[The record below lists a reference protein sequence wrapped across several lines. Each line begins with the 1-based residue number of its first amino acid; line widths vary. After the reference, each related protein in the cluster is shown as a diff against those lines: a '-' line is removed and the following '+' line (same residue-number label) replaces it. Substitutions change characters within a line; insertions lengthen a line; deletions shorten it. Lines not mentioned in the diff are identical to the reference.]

1 MKAKKLLSGLTSL
14 ALSLSAFAGLG
25 VTDSFRPTGAKAASS
40 WKFDFG
46 GSGAASGYTG
56 VSATDGYN
64 AGRGYGFAQTGNVS
78 NVSAGGSGVLADAVK
93 FNNYGAGNTFN
104 VDLPKGLYEV
114 KVIIGNAPR
123 TTIKLEGMVQMMNL
137 TGRGATETVK
147 LPVTDGQLNIQAVE
161 GMSGREQS
169 ISAVEI
175 TQINTTG
182 EMPPMVWI
190 CGDSTVA
197 NYYNSADTAQH
208 GWGQFFNGKTFGSN
222 YEVRNMA
229 TSGQYAKGFV
239 DAGQFAPIENY
250 GKAGDYYII
259 SIGINDSNYS
269 NETEYYNTV
278 TDMTKRAKAKG
289 MEVILVKQQGRRG
302 DLQRSPRLTGRWYGG
317 SLDKIGSEQ
326 NVRVVDLFTK
336 WQNFGLSVG
345 YDGMASY
352 YAIQANGSND
362 DLHQSKMGAQ
372 KIAEIMAEEL
382 SAPAREPIHPNAD
395 VSYMFK
401 NVNSGLYMEVADG
414 STASGANV
422 QQWGATAS
430 QPHNTW
436 KCVQATGDY
445 FYIKPSNADLYLYV
459 DNGSRDNGANMVVA
473 DKNGYSDQFFKF
485 QDNGDGTV
493 TILTRASRDAS
504 AVEVGSAATN
514 NGANIQQWE
523 VNGHNCQKWEMIEV
537 ADVAVTTTTTT
548 STTTTT
554 TVTTTTEEV
563 KPATTSF
570 NFANIPDFFI
580 EYGDANCD
588 GTVDM
593 SDIVLI
599 MQALAN
605 PNKYDIG
612 GSDSHA
618 ITNFGRLNADVTGN
632 GDGMT
637 VNDAMFIQRCLLG
650 LDTLPEPINV
660 VVATTTAAP
669 TTTTTTAV
677 ATTTTTAP
685 VPVKYFAVDQVW
697 TNGVTETV
705 NSGYTRS
712 DGYVNLDNTTDSNIT
727 FTVNVPQD
735 GNYMTHIR
743 FANGSTSDRKMKLFV
758 NNNMDSCWM
767 QSFPG
772 TGSWTDWNEF
782 GIVLPLKAGK
792 NTILF
797 QSAMSEGGPNLDYI
811 ELILTDEP
819 YAEVYDPS
827 QEQQSTGSG
836 QHTLYIAGD
845 STVQS
850 YRESYAPQQGWGYY
864 MQSYFNSDITVANHS
879 IAGRS
884 SKKFYDEGRWQTIAD
899 SLKTGDFVMIQFA
912 INDAGASN
920 ADRYAPTCGNVDNPS
935 SGSYEWYMT
944 QFIKSAKDKG
954 ATPILVTTT
963 IGMKA
968 YSNGRFVN
976 SYTNYNE
983 ACYNLAKKYSIPCI
997 DLNTLMV
1004 NHYNSVGYDTAKSY
1018 HLMGAVSGSTDG
1030 THFCENGANIVAGLV
1045 AGEIRKQNIS
1055 GLASYLK

>member
-1 MKAKKLLSGLTSL
+1 MKAKRLLSGLTSL

-25 VTDSFRPTGAKAASS
+25 AGSAVKPVEAQAAQAN

-46 GSGAASGYTG
+46 GSGAAGGYTG

-64 AGRGYGFAQTGNVS
+64 AGRGYGFAQTWNVA
-78 NVSAGGSGVLADAVK
+78 NVSAGGSGATADAVQFK
-93 FNNYGAGNTFN
+93 DYGTGNTFN

-114 KVIIGNAPR
+114 KVTVGNAPR

-137 TGRGATETVK
+137 TGLGATETVK

-161 GMSGREQS
+161 GMSKREQS
-169 ISAVEI
+169 IAAVEI
-175 TQINTTG
+175 TQVNTTG

-239 DAGQFAPIENY
+239 DAGQFAPIETY

-302 DLQRSPRLTGRWYGG
+302 DLQRNPKLTGRWYGG

-326 NVRVVDLFTK
+326 NVRVVDLFTL
-336 WQNFGLSVG
+336 WQNFGFSVG

-362 DLHQSKMGAQ
+362 DLHQSKKGAQ
-372 KIAEIMAEEL
+372 KIAEIMAQEL
-382 SAPAREPIHPNAD
+382 SAPAREPIHPDAN

-422 QQWGATAS
+422 QQGQAGVS
-430 QPHNTW
+430 ELKNTW
-436 KCVQATGDY
+436 KCIQATGDY
-445 FYIKPSNADLYLYV
+445 FYIKPAESELCLYV
-459 DNGSRDNGANMVVA
+459 DNGSKDNGANIVVA

-485 QDNGDGTV
+485 ADNGDGTV

-504 AVEVGSAATN
+504 AVEVGSAAKD

-523 VNGHNCQKWEMIEV
+523 VNGHACQKWEMIEV
-537 ADVAVTTTTTT
+537 DDIVATTTTT

-554 TVTTTTEEV
+554 TTTVITTPEEVKTTTTLPSVTV
-563 KPATTSF
+563 K
-570 NFANIPDFFI
+570 
-580 EYGDANCD
+580 YGDANCD
-588 GTVDM
+588 GAVDM

-605 PNKYDIG
+605 PNKYDVN

-618 ITNFGRLNADVTGN
+618 ITAEGRLNADVTGG

-637 VNDAMFIQRCLLG
+637 VQDAMFIQRCLLG
-650 LDTLPEPINV
+650 LDKLPEAVTIVPEQ
-660 VVATTTAAP
+660 P
-669 TTTTTTAV
+669 TTTTTTTTTTTAET
-677 ATTTTTAP
+677 TTTTTAP
-685 VPVKYFAVDQVW
+685 AVLKYYAADQTW
-697 TNGVTETV
+697 NDGIIETT
-705 NSGYTRS
+705 NSGYTY
-712 DGYVNLDNTTDSNIT
+712 DKGYVNLGNNTDSNIT
-727 FTVNVPQD
+727 FTVDVPAE

-743 FANGSTSDRKMKLFV
+743 FANGSTNDRKMKIFV
-758 NNNMDSCWM
+758 NNNNDFCWM

-772 TGSWTDWNEF
+772 SGSWTEWKEF
-782 GIVLPLKAGK
+782 GIVLPLKAGR
-792 NTILF
+792 NTILM
-797 QSAMSEGGPNLDYI
+797 QSAMSEGAPNLDYI
-811 ELILTDEP
+811 ELSATDEP

-827 QEQQSTGSG
+827 QEQQNTGSG

-864 MQSYFNSDITVANHS
+864 MQSYFGSDITVANHS

-899 SLKTGDFVMIQFA
+899 SLKEGDFVMIQFA
-912 INDAGASN
+912 INDAGQSN

-1018 HLMGAVSGSTDG
+1018 HLMGAVAGSTDG
-1030 THFCENGANIVAGLV
+1030 THFCEKGANIVAGLV
-1045 AGEIRKQNIS
+1045 AGEIKKQNIS
-1055 GLASYLK
+1055 GLAQYLK

>member
-1 MKAKKLLSGLTSL
+1 MKAKKLLSGITSL

-25 VTDSFRPTGAKAASS
+25 AAEQIRPAEVKAATAN

-56 VSATDGYN
+56 VSAADGYN
-64 AGRGYGFAQTGNVS
+64 SGRGYGFAQTWNVA
-78 NVSAGGSGVLADAVK
+78 NVSAGGSGILADAVK
-93 FNNYGAGNTFN
+93 FNDYGSGNTFN

-114 KVIIGNAPR
+114 KVTVGNAPR

-161 GMSGREQS
+161 GMSKREQS

-175 TQINTTG
+175 RQVNDTG
-182 EMPPMVWI
+182 TMPPMVWI

-197 NYYNSADTAQH
+197 NYYNCADISQH
-208 GWGQFFNGKTFGSN
+208 GWGQFYQSQLPAGT

-239 DAGQFAPIENY
+239 DGGQFAPIEKY
-250 GKAGDYYII
+250 GKSGDYYII
-259 SIGINDSNYS
+259 SIGINDTNYS
-269 NETEYYNTV
+269 NNTEYYNVV
-278 TDMTKRAKAKG
+278 TDMVKRAKAKG

-302 DLQRSPRLTGRWYGG
+302 DLTRNPKLSGRWFGG
-317 SLDKIGSEQ
+317 ELDKIGSEQ
-326 NVRVVDLFTK
+326 NVKVVDLFNK
-336 WQNFGLSVG
+336 WQDFGLSIG

-362 DLHQSKMGAQ
+362 DLHQSKKGAQ
-372 KIAEIMAEEL
+372 KIAEIMQQEL
-382 SAPAREPIHPNAD
+382 KLGARDPIHPKED

-414 STASGANV
+414 SKNSGANV
-422 QQWGATAS
+422 QQWGANGS

-436 KCVQATGDY
+436 KCIQAVGDY
-445 FYIKPSNADLYLYV
+445 YYITPENSDLFLYV
-459 DNGSRDNGANMVVA
+459 DNGSKDNGGNLVVA
-473 DKNGYSDQFFKF
+473 EKNGYSDQFFKF

-493 TILTRASRDAS
+493 TILTRASRDAR
-504 AVEVGSAATN
+504 AVEVVSAYTN

-523 VNGHNCQKWEMIEV
+523 VNGHNCQKWIMEEV
-537 ADVAVTTTTTT
+537 ENVVVTTTTTT
-548 STTTTT
+548 TTTTTKTT
-554 TVTTTTEEV
+554 TVTTAPPVETTL
-563 KPATTSF
+563 PFDYS
-570 NFANIPDFFI
+570 I

-588 GTVDM
+588 GDVDM

-599 MQALAN
+599 MQALAS
-605 PNKYDIG
+605 PNKYGLNGTDE
-612 GSDSHA
+612 HH
-618 ITNFGRLNADVTGN
+618 ITKYGLLNADVTGN
-632 GDGMT
+632 NDGMT

-650 LDTLPEPINV
+650 LDTLPEPIYV
-660 VVATTTAAP
+660 IPVHS
-669 TTTTTTAV
+669 TTTTTTTSTTT
-677 ATTTTTAP
+677 TTTTTAP
-685 VPVKYFAVDQVW
+685 VPVKYFAVDQTW
-697 TNGVTETV
+697 NYGVTETV
-705 NSGYTRS
+705 NAGYTRS
-712 DGYVNLDNTTDSNIT
+712 DGYVNLDNNTSSNIT
-727 FTVNVPQD
+727 FTVNAPVA

-743 FANGSTSDRKMKLFV
+743 FANGSANDRKMKIFV
-758 NNNMDSCWM
+758 NDQVDYCWM

-772 TGSWTDWNEF
+772 TGAWTNWNEY
-782 GIVLPLKAGK
+782 GIVLPLNAGK
-792 NTILF
+792 NTIMF
-797 QSAMSEGGPNLDYI
+797 QSETSEGGPNLDYI

-827 QEQQSTGSG
+827 QGQQNSGSG

-850 YRESYAPQQGWGYY
+850 YRASYAPQQGWGYY
-864 MQSYFNSDITVANHS
+864 MQDYFNSDITVANHS

-884 SKKFYDEGRWQTIAD
+884 SKKFYDEGRWQTIED
-899 SLKTGDFVMIQFA
+899 SLKSGDYVMIQFA
-912 INDAGASN
+912 INDAGSSN
-920 ADRYAPTCGNVDNPS
+920 ADRYAPTCGNADNPS

-944 QFIKSAKDKG
+944 QFIKGAKNKG

-976 SYTNYNE
+976 SYTNYND
-983 ACYNLAKKYSIPCI
+983 ACYKLAKKYSVPCI

-1018 HLMGAVSGSTDG
+1018 HLMGAVAGSTDG
-1030 THFCENGANIVAGLV
+1030 THFCEKGANIVAGLV

>member
-1 MKAKKLLSGLTSL
+1 MRFRKILSGLAAL
-14 ALSLSAFAGLG
+14 ALSVSAFAGPRADEF
-25 VTDSFRPTGAKAASS
+25 TKPFAAQAAAS

-46 GSGAASGYTG
+46 GSGAANGYTG
-56 VSATDGYN
+56 VSASDGYN
-64 AGRGYGFAQTGNVS
+64 SGRGYGFAQTWSVANVNGGGN
-78 NVSAGGSGVLADAVK
+78 GVLADAVQFK
-93 FNNYGAGNTFN
+93 DYGTGNTFN

-114 KVIIGNAPR
+114 KVTVGNAPR
-123 TTIKLEGMVQMMNL
+123 TTIKLESMVQMMNL
-137 TGRGATETVK
+137 TGSGATETVK

-161 GMSGREQS
+161 GMSNREQS
-169 ISAVEI
+169 IAAVEI
-175 TQINTTG
+175 TQLNDTG
-182 EMPPMVWI
+182 EMPPTVWI

-197 NYYNSADTAQH
+197 NYYNCADTSQH
-208 GWGQFFNGKTFGSN
+208 GWGQFFSGNMGGTK
-222 YEVRNMA
+222 YDVRNMA

-239 DAGQFAPIENY
+239 DAGQFAPIETY
-250 GKAGDYYII
+250 GKSGDYYII

-278 TDMTKRAKAKG
+278 TDMVKRAKAKG
-289 MEVILVKQQGRRG
+289 MTVVLVKQQGRRG
-302 DLQRSPRLTGRWYGG
+302 DLQRSPKLTGRWYGG

-326 NVRVVDLFTK
+326 DVKVVDLFTK

-352 YAIQANGSND
+352 YAIKNDGTAD

-372 KIAEIMAEEL
+372 KIAEIMAEEID
-382 SAPAREPIHPNAD
+382 APVLEPVHPKSE
-395 VSYMFK
+395 VSYMFR

-414 STASGANV
+414 NITSGANV
-422 QQWGATAS
+422 QQGQSGGAS
-430 QPHNTW
+430 QLHNTW
-436 KCVQATGDY
+436 KCIQATGDY
-445 FYIKPSNADLYLYV
+445 FYIKPADSELCLYV
-459 DNGSRDNGANMVVA
+459 DNGSRDNGANIVVA

-485 QDNGDGTV
+485 ADNGDGTV

-504 AVEVGSAATN
+504 AVEVGSASTSS
-514 NGANIQQWE
+514 GANIQQWE
-523 VNGHNCQKWEMIEV
+523 VNGHACQKWEMIEV
-537 ADVAVTTTTTT
+537 DDIVITVPTTTTTVT
-548 STTTTT
+548 ETTT
-554 TVTTTTEEV
+554 TVTTTTET
-563 KPATTSF
+563 TTSYV
-570 NFANIPDFFI
+570 NNIK
-580 EYGDANCD
+580 YGDANCD
-588 GTVDM
+588 GGVDL
-593 SDIVLI
+593 SDAVLI

-605 PNKYDIG
+605 PNKYGIG
-612 GSDSHA
+612 GTGRA
-618 ITNFGRLNADVTGN
+618 ITADGVRNADVTGN

-637 VNDAMFIQRCLLG
+637 VADALFIQTYLLG
-650 LDTLPEPINV
+650 LNDLPTSVNIV
-660 VVATTTAAP
+660 TVP
-669 TTTTTTAV
+669 TTTTTTTPS
-677 ATTTTTAP
+677 TTTTTATTVP
-685 VPVKYFAVDQVW
+685 VPVRYYAADQTW
-697 TNGVTETV
+697 NDGIIETV
-705 NSGYTRS
+705 NSGYTS
-712 DGYVNLDNTTDSNIT
+712 DKGYVNLGNNTDSNIT
-727 FTVNVPQD
+727 FTVNVPAD

-743 FANGSTSDRKMKLFV
+743 FANGSSSDRKMKLFV
-758 NNNMDSCWM
+758 NNNLDSCWM

-782 GIVLPLKAGK
+782 GIVLPLRSGN
-792 NTILF
+792 NTILM
-797 QSAMSEGGPNLDYI
+797 QSAMSEGAPNIDYI
-811 ELILTDEP
+811 ELIATDEP
-819 YAEVYDPS
+819 YAEIYDPS
-827 QEQQSTGSG
+827 QEQQSYGSG

-864 MQSYFNSDITVANHS
+864 MQDYFNGDITVANHS

-899 SLKTGDFVMIQFA
+899 SLREGDFVMIQFA

-954 ATPILVTTT
+954 ATPILVTPT

-968 YSNGRFVN
+968 YSNGRFEN
-976 SYTNYNE
+976 SYTNYND
-983 ACYNLAKKYSIPCI
+983 ACYGLARKYNIPCI

-1030 THFCENGANIVAGLV
+1030 THFCEKGANIVAGLV
-1045 AGEIRKQNIS
+1045 AGEIKKQGIS

>member
-1 MKAKKLLSGLTSL
+1 MKAKRLISGLTSL
-14 ALSLSAFAGLG
+14 ALSLSAFAGLSDLSA
-25 VTDSFRPTGAKAASS
+25 VKPVEAQAAQAN

-46 GSGAASGYTG
+46 GSGAAGGYTG

-64 AGRGYGFAQTGNVS
+64 SGRGYGFAQTWNVS
-78 NVSAGGSGVLADAVK
+78 NVSAGGSGVTADAVK
-93 FNNYGAGNTFN
+93 FNDYGTGNTFN

-114 KVIIGNAPR
+114 KVTIGNAPR

-161 GMSGREQS
+161 GMSKREQS

-182 EMPPMVWI
+182 TMPPMVWI

-197 NYYNSADTAQH
+197 NYYNCADTSQH
-208 GWGQFFNGKTFGSN
+208 GWGQFFNGSVFGSG

-239 DAGQFAPIENY
+239 DGGQFAPIETY
-250 GKAGDYYII
+250 GKSGDYYII

-278 TDMTKRAKAKG
+278 TDMVKRAKAKG

-302 DLQRSPRLTGRWYGG
+302 DLQRNPKLTGRWYGG

-362 DLHQSKMGAQ
+362 DLHQSKKGAQ
-372 KIAEIMAEEL
+372 KIAEIMAEEVG
-382 SAPAREPIHPNAD
+382 APAREPIQPKSE
-395 VSYMFK
+395 VSYMFR
-401 NVNSGLYMEVADG
+401 NVNSGLYMETSDTNVQQGSADG
-414 STASGANV
+414 SKP
-422 QQWGATAS
+422 Q
-430 QPHNTW
+430 NTW

-445 FYIKPSNADLYLYV
+445 YYIKPGGTDLYMYV
-459 DNGSRDNGANMVVA
+459 DNGSRDNGANIVVA
-473 DKNGYSDQFFKF
+473 EKNGYSDQFFKF
-485 QDNGDGTV
+485 ADNGDGTV

-514 NGANIQQWE
+514 NGANVQQWE
-523 VNGHNCQKWEMIEV
+523 VNGHACQKWEMIEV
-537 ADVAVTTTTTT
+537 DDIIVTTPTTTTT
-548 STTTTT
+548 SETTTTTTT
-554 TVTTTTEEV
+554 TVVTSTETTTTSV
-563 KPATTSF
+563 QILV
-570 NFANIPDFFI
+570 N
-580 EYGDANCD
+580 YGDANCD
-588 GTVDM
+588 GSVDM

-605 PNKYDIG
+605 PNKYAFNG
-612 GSDSHA
+612 TDSHA
-618 ITNFGRLNADVTGN
+618 ITEQGMANADVTGN
-632 GDGMT
+632 SDGMT
-637 VNDAMFIQRCLLG
+637 VQDALYIQEYLLG
-650 LDTLPEPINV
+650 LHDLPTPVSV
-660 VVATTTAAP
+660 VVTQPTTAPQTTTATE
-669 TTTTTTAV
+669 TTTT

-685 VPVKYFAVDQVW
+685 VVLKYYAADQTW
-697 TNGVTETV
+697 NDGVIETT
-705 NSGYTRS
+705 NSGYTY
-712 DGYVNLDNTTDSNIT
+712 DKGYVNLGNNTDSNIT
-727 FTVNVPQD
+727 FTVDVPAE

-743 FANGSTSDRKMKLFV
+743 FANGSTNDRKMKIFV
-758 NNNMDSCWM
+758 NNNFDSCWM

-772 TGSWTDWNEF
+772 SGSWTDWKEF

-792 NTILF
+792 NTIVM
-797 QSAMSEGGPNLDYI
+797 QSAMSEGAPNLDYI
-811 ELILTDEP
+811 ELSATDEP
-819 YAEVYDPS
+819 YAEIYDPS
-827 QEQQSTGSG
+827 QEQHNTGSG

-899 SLKTGDFVMIQFA
+899 SLKSGDFVMIQFA

-968 YSNGRFVN
+968 YSNGRFAN
-976 SYTNYNE
+976 SYTNYNT

-1018 HLMGAVSGSTDG
+1018 HLMGAVAGSTDG
-1030 THFCENGANIVAGLV
+1030 THFCEKGANIVAGLV
-1045 AGEIRKQNIS
+1045 AGEIKKQNIS

>member
-1 MKAKKLLSGLTSL
+1 MRTLYGIGGVYMKFRKMLSGLTSL

-25 VTDSFRPTGAKAASS
+25 AADLTRPASAQAASAD

-46 GSGAASGYTG
+46 GSGAANGFTG
-56 VSATDGYN
+56 VSASDGYDR
-64 AGRGYGFAQTGNVS
+64 GRGYGFAQTWNVA
-78 NVSAGGSGVLADAVK
+78 NVSAGGSGAVADAVQFK
-93 FNNYGAGNTFN
+93 DYGSGNTFN

-114 KVIIGNAPR
+114 KVTIGNAPR

-137 TGRGATETVK
+137 TGRGAVETVK
-147 LPVTDGQLNIQAVE
+147 IPVTDGQLNIQAVE
-161 GMSGREQS
+161 GMSNREQS
-169 ISAVEI
+169 IAAVEI
-175 TQINTTG
+175 TQLNDSG
-182 EMPPMVWI
+182 AMPSTVWI

-197 NYYNSADTAQH
+197 NYYNCADTSQH
-208 GWGQFFNGKTFGSN
+208 GWGQFFSGKLPNGN
-222 YEVRNMA
+222 YDVRNMA

-239 DAGQFAPIENY
+239 DAGQFAPIETY
-250 GKAGDYYII
+250 GKSGDYYII

-278 TDMTKRAKAKG
+278 TDMVKKAKAKG
-289 MEVILVKQQGRRG
+289 MTVVLVKQQGRRG
-302 DLQRSPRLTGRWYGG
+302 DLQRNPKLSGRWYGG

-326 NVRVVDLFTK
+326 GVQVVDLFNR

-352 YAIQANGSND
+352 YAIKNDGTAD

-372 KIAEIMAEEL
+372 KIAEIMLEEI
-382 SAPAREPIHPNAD
+382 SSGAKEPFHPKED
-395 VSYMFK
+395 VCYMFR
-401 NVNSGLYMEVADG
+401 NVNSGLYMTYTLGD
-414 STASGANV
+414 TMNV
-422 QQWGATAS
+422 EQINKGEGF
-430 QPHNTW
+430 PDNITW

-445 FYIKPSNADLYLYV
+445 YYIRPAGSELCLYV
-459 DNGSRDNGANMVVA
+459 DNGSRDNGANIVVA
-473 DKNGYSDQFFKF
+473 EKNGYSDQFFKF
-485 QDNGDGTV
+485 MDNGDGTV

-504 AVEVGSAATN
+504 AVEVGSAAEYI
-514 NGANIQQWE
+514 GANVQQWE
-523 VNGHNCQKWEMIEV
+523 VNGHACQKWEMIE
-537 ADVAVTTTTTT
+537 ADDAVITVPATTTTT
-548 STTTTT
+548 TTTTT
-554 TVTTTTEEV
+554 TVTTTS
-563 KPATTSF
+563 TTTLPF
-570 NFANIPDFFI
+570 DITFVP
-580 EYGDANCD
+580 GDSNCD
-588 GTVDM
+588 GGVDL
-593 SDIVLI
+593 SDSVLI

-605 PNKYDIG
+605 PNKYGIN
-612 GSDSHA
+612 GSDSRA
-618 ITNFGRLNADVTGN
+618 ITSVGIGNADVTGD

-637 VNDAMFIQRCLLG
+637 VKDAQFIQTYLLG
-650 LDTLPEPINV
+650 LNELPSPITV
-660 VVATTTAAP
+660 VPTTSETTQP
-669 TTTTTTAV
+669 TTTTTTS
-677 ATTTTTAP
+677 TAP
-685 VPVKYFAVDQVW
+685 VPVKYYAADQTW
-697 TNGVTETV
+697 NDGIIETT
-705 NSGYTRS
+705 NSGYTCDR
-712 DGYVNLDNTTDSNIT
+712 GYVNLGNNTDSNIT
-727 FTVNVPQD
+727 FSVNVPSD

-758 NNNMDSCWM
+758 NNNFDFCWM

-782 GIVLPLKAGK
+782 GIVLPLKAGS
-792 NTILF
+792 NTIVM
-797 QSAMSEGGPNLDYI
+797 QSAMSEGAPNLDYI

-819 YAEVYDPS
+819 YAEIYDPS
-827 QEQQSTGSG
+827 QEQQNTGSG

-850 YRESYAPQQGWGYY
+850 YRASYAPQQGWGYY
-864 MQSYFNSDITVANHS
+864 MQDYFNSDITVANHS

-899 SLKTGDFVMIQFA
+899 SLKEGDFVMIQFA

-920 ADRYAPTCGNVDNPS
+920 ADRYAPTCGNADNPS

-983 ACYNLAKKYSIPCI
+983 ACYNLARKYSIPCI

-1018 HLMGAVSGSTDG
+1018 HLMGAVADSTDG
-1030 THFCENGANIVAGLV
+1030 THFCEKGANIVAGLV

>member
-1 MKAKKLLSGLTSL
+1 MKARKLLSGLTSL

-25 VTDSFRPTGAKAASS
+25 GADAFRPAGAKAASGN

-46 GSGAASGYTG
+46 GSGAAGGYTG

-64 AGRGYGFAQTGNVS
+64 SGRGYGFAQTYNVS

-93 FNNYGAGNTFN
+93 FNNYGSGNTFN
-104 VDLPKGLYEV
+104 VDVPKGLYEV
-114 KVIIGNAPR
+114 KVTIGNAPR

-137 TGRGATETVK
+137 TGAGATETVK

-161 GMSGREQS
+161 GMSNREQS
-169 ISAVEI
+169 IAAVEI
-175 TQINTTG
+175 TQLNDTG
-182 EMPPMVWI
+182 VMPPTVWI

-197 NYYNSADTAQH
+197 NYYNCADSSQH
-208 GWGQFFNGKTFGSN
+208 GWGQFFSGKMPTGN
-222 YEVRNMA
+222 YDVRNMA

-239 DAGQFAPIENY
+239 DAGQFAPIETY
-250 GKAGDYYII
+250 GKSGDYYII

-278 TDMTKRAKAKG
+278 TDMVKRAKAKG
-289 MEVILVKQQGRRG
+289 MTVVLVKQQGRRG
-302 DLQRSPRLTGRWYGG
+302 DLQRNPRLTGRWYGG

-326 NVRVVDLFTK
+326 NVQVVDLFTK
-336 WQNFGLSVG
+336 WQNFGFSIG

-352 YAIQANGSND
+352 YATKSDGSAD
-362 DLHQSKMGAQ
+362 DLHQSKKGAQ
-372 KIAEIMAEEL
+372 KIAELMLEEL
-382 SAPAREPIHPNAD
+382 QTPALDPIHPKSD

-422 QQWGATAS
+422 QQWGASVS
-430 QPHNTW
+430 QSHNTW

-459 DNGSRDNGANMVVA
+459 DNGSKDNGANMVVA
-473 DKNGYSDQFFKF
+473 EKNGYSDQFFKF

-504 AVEVGSAATN
+504 AVEVASAYTN

-523 VNGHNCQKWEMIEV
+523 VNGHACQKWEMIEV
-537 ADVAVTTTTTT
+537 DDVVVTVPATT
-548 STTTTT
+548 TTTTT
-554 TVTTTTEEV
+554 TVTTTTV
-563 KPATTSF
+563 TTTEPEKITTLPF
-570 NFANIPDFFI
+570 DIII

-588 GTVDM
+588 GEVDM

-605 PNKYDIG
+605 PNKYGVG
-612 GSDSHA
+612 GTDSHA
-618 ITNFGRLNADVTGN
+618 LTEYGRMNADVTGN

-637 VNDAMFIQRCLLG
+637 VKDAQFIQTCLLG
-650 LDTLPEPINV
+650 INQLPTPMIV
-660 VVATTTAAP
+660 VVVQPTTEP
-669 TTTTTTAV
+669 VTTTTTVTTTV
-677 ATTTTTAP
+677 TTTTTVP

-705 NSGYTRS
+705 NAGYTRS

-727 FTVNVPQD
+727 FTVDVTQD

-743 FANGSTSDRKMKLFV
+743 FANGSANDRKMKIFV
-758 NNNMDSCWM
+758 NNNFDSCWM
-767 QSFPG
+767 QSFTG

-782 GIVLPLKAGK
+782 GIVLPLKAGR
-792 NTILF
+792 NTLLF

-819 YAEVYDPS
+819 YAEIYDPS
-827 QEQQSTGSG
+827 HEQQNTGSG

-864 MQSYFNSDITVANHS
+864 MQSYFNSDISVANHS

-899 SLKTGDFVMIQFA
+899 SLKEGDFVMIQFA

-968 YSNGRFVN
+968 YANGRFAN

-983 ACYNLAKKYSIPCI
+983 ACYNLARKYSVPCI

-1018 HLMGAVSGSTDG
+1018 HLMGAVAGSTDG
-1030 THFCENGANIVAGLV
+1030 THFCEKGANIVAGLV

>member
-1 MKAKKLLSGLTSL
+1 MKAKRLISGLTSL
-14 ALSLSAFAGLG
+14 ALSLSAFAGLSDFSA
-25 VTDSFRPTGAKAASS
+25 VKPVEAQAAQAN

-46 GSGAASGYTG
+46 GSGAAGGYTG
-56 VSATDGYN
+56 VSAADGYN
-64 AGRGYGFAQTGNVS
+64 AGRGYGFAQTWNVA
-78 NVSAGGSGVLADAVK
+78 NVSAGGSGVTADAVK
-93 FNNYGAGNTFN
+93 FNDYGSGNTFN

-114 KVIIGNAPR
+114 KVTIGNAPR
-123 TTIKLEGMVQMMNL
+123 TTIKLEGMAQMMNL

-161 GMSGREQS
+161 GMSKREQS

-182 EMPPMVWI
+182 TMPPMVWI

-197 NYYNSADTAQH
+197 NYYNCADTSQH
-208 GWGQFFNGKTFGSN
+208 GWGQFFNGSVFGSG

-239 DAGQFAPIENY
+239 DAGQFAPIEKY
-250 GKAGDYYII
+250 GKSGDYYII

-278 TDMTKRAKAKG
+278 TDMVKRAKAKG

-302 DLQRSPRLTGRWYGG
+302 DLQRNPRLEGRWYGG

-326 NVRVVDLFTK
+326 NVKVVDLFTR

-362 DLHQSKMGAQ
+362 DLHQSKKGAQ
-372 KIAEIMAEEL
+372 KIAEIMAEEVG
-382 SAPAREPIHPNAD
+382 APAREPIHPKSE

-401 NVNSGLYMEVADG
+401 NVNSGLYMETADK
-414 STASGANV
+414 NV
-422 QQWGATAS
+422 QQGSSNGS
-430 QPHNTW
+430 QLKNTW

-445 FYIKPSNADLYLYV
+445 FYIKPADTDLYLYV
-459 DNGSRDNGANMVVA
+459 DNGSRDNGANIVVA
-473 DKNGYSDQFFKF
+473 EKNGYSDQFFKF

-493 TILTRASRDAS
+493 TILTRASRDAC

-514 NGANIQQWE
+514 NGANIQQWA
-523 VNGHNCQKWEMIEV
+523 VNGHNCQKWEMTEV
-537 ADVAVTTTTTT
+537 ENVVTTTT
-548 STTTTT
+548 STTTTVTTT
-554 TVTTTTEEV
+554 TVTTTEEV
-563 KPATTSF
+563 KPTTTLLEISVK
-570 NFANIPDFFI
+570 
-580 EYGDANCD
+580 YGDANCD
-588 GTVDM
+588 GEIDM

-605 PNKYDIG
+605 PNKYDLG
-612 GSDSHA
+612 GTDSHA
-618 ITNFGRLNADVTGN
+618 ITESGRLNADVTGGN
-632 GDGMT
+632 DGMT

-650 LDTLPEPINV
+650 LDTLPSPVNV
-660 VVATTTAAP
+660 VVTSPTTTAS
-669 TTTTTTAV
+669 TTTTTETT
-677 ATTTTTAP
+677 TTTTTAP
-685 VPVKYFAVDQVW
+685 VPVKYFAADQTWNDGVIET
-697 TNGVTETV
+697 TNA
-705 NSGYTRS
+705 GYTGS
-712 DGYVNLDNTTDSNIT
+712 KGYVNLGNNTDSNIT
-727 FTVNVPQD
+727 FSVNVPAE

-743 FANGSTSDRKMKLFV
+743 FANGSTNDRKMKLFV
-758 NNNMDSCWM
+758 NNNLDFCWM

-772 TGSWTDWNEF
+772 SGSWTDWKEF
-782 GIVLPLKAGK
+782 GIVLPLKAGS
-792 NTILF
+792 NTILM
-797 QSAMSEGGPNLDYI
+797 QSAMSEGAPNIDYI

-819 YAEVYDPS
+819 YAEIYDPS
-827 QEQQSTGSG
+827 QEQQNSGGG

-864 MQSYFNSDITVANHS
+864 MQSYFNSDISVSNQS

-899 SLKTGDFVMIQFA
+899 SLKSGDFVMIQFA
-912 INDAGASN
+912 INDAGKSN
-920 ADRYAPTCGNVDNPS
+920 ADRYAPVCGNVNSPS

-944 QFIKSAKDKG
+944 QFITSAKDKG

-976 SYTNYNE
+976 SYTDYNK
-983 ACYNLAKKYSIPCI
+983 ACYDLAKKYSIPCI

-1018 HLMGAVSGSTDG
+1018 HLMGAVAGSTDG
-1030 THFCENGANIVAGLV
+1030 THFCEKGANIVAGLV

-1055 GLASYLK
+1055 GLAGYLK

>member
-1 MKAKKLLSGLTSL
+1 MKAKRLLSGLTSL
-14 ALSLSAFAGLG
+14 ALSLSAFVGLG
-25 VTDSFRPTGAKAASS
+25 NISAVKPVEAQAAQAN

-46 GSGAASGYTG
+46 GSGAAGGYTG

-64 AGRGYGFAQTGNVS
+64 SGRGYGFAQTGNVS
-78 NVSAGGSGVLADAVK
+78 NVSAGGSGITADAVK
-93 FNNYGAGNTFN
+93 LNNYGSGNTFN

-114 KVIIGNAPR
+114 KVTIGNAPR

-137 TGRGATETVK
+137 TGRGAVETVK

-175 TQINTTG
+175 TQINDTG
-182 EMPPMVWI
+182 TMPPMVWI

-197 NYYNSADTAQH
+197 NYYNCADTSQH
-208 GWGQFFNGKTFGSN
+208 GWGQFFNGSVFGSG

-239 DAGQFAPIENY
+239 DAGQFAPIETY
-250 GKAGDYYII
+250 GKQGDYYII

-278 TDMTKRAKAKG
+278 TDMVKRAKAKG

-302 DLQRSPRLTGRWYGG
+302 DLQRNPKLTGRWYGG

-362 DLHQSKMGAQ
+362 DLHQSKKGAQ
-372 KIAEIMAEEL
+372 KIAEIMAEEIGT
-382 SAPAREPIHPNAD
+382 PPRDPIHPKSE

-401 NVNSGLYMEVADG
+401 NVNSGLYMEVSDK
-414 STASGANV
+414 NV
-422 QQWGATAS
+422 QQGSTNGS
-430 QPHNTW
+430 QPQNTW

-445 FYIKPSNADLYLYV
+445 FYIKPANTDLYLYV
-459 DNGSRDNGANMVVA
+459 DNGSRDNGANIVVA

-485 QDNGDGTV
+485 ADNGDGTV

-504 AVEVGSAATN
+504 AVEVGSAAN
-514 NGANIQQWE
+514 NSGANIQQWE
-523 VNGHNCQKWEMIEV
+523 INGHACQKWEMIEV
-537 ADVAVTTTTTT
+537 SDIVVTTTTTT
-548 STTTTT
+548 ETTTMTTTTT
-554 TVTTTTEEV
+554 SEVTT
-563 KPATTSF
+563 PAATTLPVVST
-570 NFANIPDFFI
+570 IY
-580 EYGDANCD
+580 YGDVNCD
-588 GTVDM
+588 GGVDLA
-593 SDIVLI
+593 DVVLI

-605 PNKYDIG
+605 PNKYG
-612 GSDSHA
+612 LNGSDSHA
-618 ITNFGRLNADVTGN
+618 IKEEGLLNADVTGS

-637 VNDAMFIQRCLLG
+637 AQDALFIQTYLLG
-650 LDTLPEPINV
+650 LNDLPTPAV
-660 VVATTTAAP
+660 VPATSEATQ
-669 TTTTTTAV
+669 TTTTTSTTTET
-677 ATTTTTAP
+677 TTTTTAP
-685 VPVKYFAVDQVW
+685 VVLKYYAAEQTWND
-697 TNGVTETV
+697 GIIETT
-705 NSGYTRS
+705 NSGYTYS
-712 DGYVNLDNTTDSNIT
+712 NGYVNLGNNTDSNIT
-727 FTVNVPQD
+727 FTVDVPAD

-743 FANGSTSDRKMKLFV
+743 FANGSTNDRKMKIFV
-758 NNNMDSCWM
+758 NNNFDSCWM

-772 TGSWTDWNEF
+772 SGSWTDWKEF
-782 GIVLPLKAGK
+782 GIVLPLKAGR
-792 NTILF
+792 NTILM
-797 QSAMSEGGPNLDYI
+797 QSAMSEGAPNLDYI
-811 ELILTDEP
+811 ELTATDEP
-819 YAEVYDPS
+819 YAEIYDPS
-827 QEQQSTGSG
+827 QEQQNTGSG

-920 ADRYAPTCGNVDNPS
+920 ADRYAPTCGNVDYTS

-968 YSNGRFVN
+968 YSNGRFTN

-983 ACYNLAKKYSIPCI
+983 ACYNLAKKYSVPCI

-1018 HLMGAVSGSTDG
+1018 HLMGAVAGSTDG
-1030 THFCENGANIVAGLV
+1030 THFCEKGANIVAGLV
-1045 AGEIRKQNIS
+1045 AGEIKKQNIS
-1055 GLASYLK
+1055 GLAGYLK

>member
-1 MKAKKLLSGLTSL
+1 MKAKKLLSGLASL
-14 ALSLSAFAGLG
+14 ALSLSAFTGLG
-25 VTDSFRPTGAKAASS
+25 AVEQIRPAEVKAASAN

-56 VSATDGYN
+56 VSAADGYN
-64 AGRGYGFAQTGNVS
+64 AGRGYGFAQTWNVS

-93 FNNYGAGNTFN
+93 FNDYGTGNTFN

-114 KVIIGNAPR
+114 KVTVGNAPR

-161 GMSGREQS
+161 GMSKREQS

-175 TQINTTG
+175 RQINDTG
-182 EMPPMVWI
+182 TMPPMVWI

-197 NYYNSADTAQH
+197 NYYNCADTSQH
-208 GWGQFFNGKTFGSN
+208 GWGQFYQSQLPAGS

-239 DAGQFAPIENY
+239 DGGQFAPIETY

-278 TDMTKRAKAKG
+278 TDMVKRAKAKG

-302 DLQRSPRLTGRWYGG
+302 DLTRSPKLTGRWYGG

-326 NVRVVDLFTK
+326 NVKVVDLFTK
-336 WQNFGLSVG
+336 WQDFGLSIG

-372 KIAEIMAEEL
+372 KIAEIMQQEL
-382 SAPAREPIHPNAD
+382 QLGVRAAIHPEEN

-414 STASGANV
+414 NITSGANV
-422 QQWGATAS
+422 QQWGASSS
-430 QPHNTW
+430 QLHNTW
-436 KCVQATGDY
+436 KCIQATGDY
-445 FYIKPSNADLYLYV
+445 FYIKPVESELCLYV
-459 DNGSRDNGANMVVA
+459 DNGSKDNGANIVVA

-493 TILTRASRDAS
+493 TILTRASRDAR
-504 AVEVGSAATN
+504 AVEVASAYTN

-523 VNGHNCQKWEMIEV
+523 VNGHACQKWEMIEV
-537 ADVAVTTTTTT
+537 DDIVVTVPTTTTA
-548 STTTTT
+548 TTTT
-554 TVTTTTEEV
+554 TVTTTTASAV
-563 KPATTSF
+563 TSAPVETYPF
-570 NFANIPDFFI
+570 DFEIF
-580 EYGDANCD
+580 YGDANCD
-588 GTVDM
+588 GNVDM

-599 MQALAN
+599 MQSLAN
-605 PNKYDIG
+605 PDKYG
-612 GSDSHA
+612 LTGSDEHH
-618 ITNFGRLNADVTGN
+618 ITKYGLLNADVTGEN
-632 GDGMT
+632 DGMT
-637 VNDAMFIQRCLLG
+637 GNDAVFIQRCLLG
-650 LDTLPEPINV
+650 LDTLPEPIYV
-660 VVATTTAAP
+660 VPVRSTTLTTTATT
-669 TTTTTTAV
+669 TTTTTTAP
-677 ATTTTTAP
+677 A
-685 VPVKYFAVDQVW
+685 PVKYFAVDQVW

-705 NSGYTRS
+705 NAGFTRT

-727 FTVNVPQD
+727 FTVNVPSA

-743 FANGSTSDRKMKLFV
+743 FANGSVNDRKMKIFV
-758 NNNMDSCWM
+758 NNNTDSYWM
-767 QSFPG
+767 QSFPS

-782 GIVLPLKAGK
+782 GIVLPLVAGK
-792 NTILF
+792 NTIVM

-819 YAEVYDPS
+819 YAEIYDPS
-827 QEQQSTGSG
+827 QEQQNTGSG

-850 YRESYAPQQGWGYY
+850 YRAQYAPQQGWGYY
-864 MQSYFNSDITVANHS
+864 MQDYFSSDITVINNS

-884 SKKFYDEGRWQTIAD
+884 SKKFYDEGRWQTIEE
-899 SLKTGDFVMIQFA
+899 SLKSGDYVMIQFA

-944 QFIKSAKDKG
+944 QFIKGAKNKG

-976 SYTNYNE
+976 SYTNYNT
-983 ACYNLAKKYSIPCI
+983 ACYDLAKKYSVPCI

-1004 NHYNSVGYDTAKSY
+1004 NHYNSVGYETAKSY
-1018 HLMGAVSGSTDG
+1018 HLMGAVAGSTDG
-1030 THFCENGANIVAGLV
+1030 THFCEKGANIVAGLV
-1045 AGEIRKQNIS
+1045 AGEIKKQNIS